1 MQFTT
6 ECIGTYEDE
15 TQLDRQCMS
24 STSGQSRGYAVK
36 LACDWMEIFGGITSV
51 LTDRVAGGG
60 GGGGGIGSLF
70 AILPPSDWRW
80 RRGALVVADVSSRRR
95 WRRWRRC
102 RVLCGHYHSFQFNG
116 CNDRNIGG
124 LWMRSLIQSA
134 DEEANK
140 SEKSKNHAN
149 YKKLDRHVIAKRAG
163 LVNTRVYRR
172 ALHILIVYVEA
183 HRIHNKVIAILV
195 ICVQIEALLVVCIP
209 FSRNRQHCIF
219 IPPSRTYAMVSACQ
233 HESGGYKE
241 RQEKRMGPNSYLIS
255 FKILNHKA
263 KKPNRRY
270 QQSQWYLQPDRQVLS
285 RFHFMEIEF
294 LVKIEQVQCCHLIG
308 ARYELSVFAG
318 LCGLTERQ
326 EYLLLAGIII

>member
-1 MQFTT
+1 MQFTID
-6 ECIGTYEDE
+6 CIGTYGGGI
-15 TQLDRQCMS
+15 QLDRQRMN
-24 STSGQSRGYAVK
+24 STSGHPRDSAVK
-36 LACDWMEIFGGITSV
+36 LAYDWMEIFGGITSV
-51 LTDRVAGGG
+51 FTDRVAGGG

-70 AILPPSDWRW
+70 AIFPPSDWWW

-116 CNDRNIGG
+116 CNDRNIGW
-124 LWMRSLIQSA
+124 LWMRALIQSA

-140 SEKSKNHAN
+140 SEKSKNNAN
-149 YKKLDRHVIAKRAG
+149 YKKLDRHVIAKRSG
-163 LVNTRVYRR
+163 LVNARVYRG
-172 ALHILIVYVEA
+172 ALHIFIVYVEA
-183 HRIHNKVIAILV
+183 HGIHNKVIAILI
-195 ICVQIEALLVVCIP
+195 ICIQIDALLMVCIP
-209 FSRNRQHCIF
+209 FCRDRQHCIF

-233 HESGGYKE
+233 HESGRYKK
-241 RQEKRMGPNSYLIS
+241 RQEKRMGPNSHLIS

-270 QQSQWYLQPDRQVLS
+270 QQGQWHLQPDRQVLS

-308 ARYELSVFAG
+308 AWYELSVFAG

-326 EYLLLAGIII
+326 ECLLLAGIIT